1 MRLPRITTRRW
12 MVAVAVVGVSLTA
25 ARSVYLYRRYQAL
38 ATMHAGKEFSY
49 VRQAQGY
56 ERKRDW
62 CVQQATVADLQ
73 SKSARGGAWERLASS
88 SSVIAQDLRRLAAQ
102 ESRMKL
108 KYEHAARSL
117 WWPESPNPPEPQ

>member
-25 ARSVYLYRRYQAL
+25 ARSVYLYRHYQRLRQCTL
-38 ATMHAGKEFSY
+38 ARSSATSDRRRGT
-49 VRQAQGY
+49 

-73 SKSARGGAWERLASS
+73 SKSARGGTWGT
-88 SSVIAQDLRRLAAQ
+88 
-102 ESRMKL
+102 
-108 KYEHAARSL
+108 AR
-117 WWPESPNPPEPQ
+117 EFE